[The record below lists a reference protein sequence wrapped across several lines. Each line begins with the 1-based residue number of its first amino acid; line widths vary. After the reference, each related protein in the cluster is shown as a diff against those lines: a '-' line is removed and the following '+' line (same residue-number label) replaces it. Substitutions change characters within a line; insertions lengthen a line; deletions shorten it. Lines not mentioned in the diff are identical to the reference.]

1 MHVHVHT
8 LIFVTLQ
15 LIKATRERDVLAS
28 RLPLVY
34 TQALSL
40 LTSLIRCTTAHM
52 IPYAT
57 LVNKCL
63 LQVLDVTAAAKN
75 GGDKKSVKRNG
86 FVHIIYIGN
95 VFHHRRFQYVRI
107 HVYQADDV
115 TN

>member
-1 MHVHVHT
+1 MYVNT
-8 LIFVTLQ
+8 LMVVTLQ

-63 LQVLDVTAAAKN
+63 LQVLDVTAAAAKN
-75 GGDKKSVKRNG
+75 GGDKKGMKRNG
-86 FVHIIYIGN
+86 FVHVLYN
-95 VFHHRRFQYVRI
+95 WKRFPPSSLSI
-107 HVYQADDV
+107 S
-115 TN
+115 TIM